1 MQHFLLF
8 LFYISFSV
16 YSYAQKLSKNEK
28 KIMANVKSHVMFLAK
43 DELQGRRT
51 GTIGADMALEYI
63 TQQFVTSGLEPKGT
77 EKYIQSFIINDGV
90 VPAKSAACILNGH
103 DLALYKEWF
112 PLSYSATTSFKELV
126 TTTMKEYGM
135 PWFYDIQQLIKA
147 NKNNPHAEVSTNLYD
162 FAKKAQADGCK
173 GLIVYNSAGGD
184 DAIAYTEKESFEK
197 IAIPIMYIKNAIYN
211 TYLKNQKNAVEVNV
225 NIAFENK
232 TRTGKNAIGFI
243 NNNAK
248 TTVVIGAHY
257 DHLGFGEDN
266 NSRYTGASKEI
277 HNGADDNASGTAA
290 LIELA
295 QLCKTSKLKNNNYL
309 FIAFSGEE
317 LGLLGS
323 KYFLDN
329 ATIDV
334 STINYMIN
342 MDMIGR
348 LSDSTKTLT
357 IGGIGTSN
365 IFTEVITNS
374 IGKAFMVKYDSSGT
388 GPSDHNSFY
397 RKNIPVL
404 FFFTGLHT
412 DYHTPTD
419 DAEKINYEGET
430 FIITAITTMI
440 KTLDKKEKLTFL
452 KTREQAMGS
461 SKKFKVT
468 LGIMPDY
475 AFSGPGVRVDGVIDQ
490 KPAKLA
496 GVLQGDIITKMGT
509 INIAGMESYMNALS
523 SFEKGSTTTIE
534 FMRNGKLEKLT
545 VTF

>member
-1 MQHFLLF
+1 MQHFLLL
-8 LFYISFSV
+8 LFCSVFSV
-16 YSYAQKLSKNEK
+16 YSYGQKLSKAEK
-28 KIMANVKSHVMFLAK
+28 KIMANVKSHVMYLAK
-43 DELQGRRT
+43 DELEGRRT
-51 GTIGADMALEYI
+51 GTPGADAALEYI
-63 TQQFVTSGLEPKGT
+63 TQQFASAGLEPKGA
-77 EKYIQSFIINDGV
+77 EKYIQPFMVNDGV
-90 VPAKSAACILNGH
+90 VPAKAVACILNGH
-103 DLALYKEWF
+103 DLTLYKEWF
-112 PLSYSATTSFKELV
+112 PLSYSATASIKELV
-126 TTTMKEYGM
+126 TTTMQEYSM
-135 PWFYDIQQLIKA
+135 PWFYDIQQHIIA
-147 NKNNPHAEVSTNLYD
+147 NKNNPHADISTNLYE

-173 GLIVYNSAGGD
+173 GLIVYNSGAND
-184 DAIAYTEKESFEK
+184 DVIAYTEKESFEK
-197 IAIPIMYIKNAIYN
+197 IAIPVMYVKNTIYN

-257 DHLGFGEDN
+257 DHLGFGEDK

-290 LIELA
+290 LIEIA
-295 QLCKTSKLKNNNYL
+295 KQLGAAKFKNNNYL

-323 KYFLDN
+323 KYFLEN
-329 ATIDV
+329 PTIDV
-334 STINYMIN
+334 ATINYMIN

-365 IFTEVITNS
+365 VFTEVVAANT
-374 IGKAFMVKYDSSGT
+374 GKAFAVKYDSSGT

-430 FIITAITTMI
+430 VIITAITAII
-440 KTLDKKEKLTFL
+440 KALDKNGKLTFS
-452 KTREQAMGS
+452 KTREQTMGG

-475 AFSGPGVRVDGVIDQ
+475 AFSGSGVRVDGVIDQ

-496 GVLQGDIITKMGT
+496 GLLPGDIITKMGT
-509 INIAGMESYMNALS
+509 INIAGMDSYMNALS
-523 SFEKGSTTTIE
+523 SFEKGNTTKIE
-534 FMRNGKLEKLT
+534 VLRNGKTATFT